1 MWGLFW
7 VLMRASFHGGRG
19 WFMFSR
25 RKRKWNEREMK
36 REDTI
41 TIQPLKGTK
50 RKQIKMQGPNLI
62 TVEDLKSTWGDP
74 GYHPHSF

>member
-1 MWGLFW
+1 
-7 VLMRASFHGGRG
+7 
-19 WFMFSR
+19 
-25 RKRKWNEREMK
+25 MK

-62 TVEDLKSTWGDP
+62 TVEDLKST
-74 GYHPHSF
+74 

>member
-1 MWGLFW
+1 
-7 VLMRASFHGGRG
+7 
-19 WFMFSR
+19 
-25 RKRKWNEREMK
+25 MK

-62 TVEDLKSTWGDP
+62 TVEVHMRRSRVPSTFFLIEGLKLNNKKWN
-74 GYHPHSF
+74 